1 MAQTN
6 PGPNMYT
13 FSGENTQITYYTQT
27 PGPLVV
33 GEDASGGRLEYH
45 GVEGEH
51 TVSGHALQK
60 QDSPLGTLLTVL
72 LKPNNDTGGLT
83 LTVLLPGVFGVTF
96 ENPVTFQTLAIKTA
110 SRGFV
115 ATPGAQFTY
124 EIVPLLATAK
134 MVFIPL

>member
-72 LKPNNDTGGLT
+72 L
-83 LTVLLPGVFGVTF
+83 PGVFGVTF

-115 ATPGAQFTY
+115 ATPGAQSTY

-134 MVFIPL
+134 MVFV